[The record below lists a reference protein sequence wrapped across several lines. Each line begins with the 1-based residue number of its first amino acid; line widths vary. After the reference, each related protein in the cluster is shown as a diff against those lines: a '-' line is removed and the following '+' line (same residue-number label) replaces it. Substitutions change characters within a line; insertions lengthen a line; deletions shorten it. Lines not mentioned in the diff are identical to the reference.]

1 MPFELRIPEPEFRRR
16 AAALTWLLCDVDGV
30 LTDGR
35 LWYGAGEPLVAF
47 DLKDGLGLKLAQR
60 AGLRVGVLS
69 GRASPAVAHRA
80 AELGLDAVLLGRLDK
95 GAALAGL
102 LAAEG
107 VAAAAVAYV
116 GDDLLD
122 LPVLERCGLAL
133 APADACPEVRAA
145 AHLLLERRGG
155 RGAVREAVERLL
167 GARGRW
173 PPESPGGGA
182 A

>member
-1 MPFELRIPEPEFRRR
+1 MSFELKIPEEEFRRR

-35 LWYGAGEPLVAF
+35 LYYGAGEPLVAF
-47 DLKDGLGLKLAQR
+47 DIKDGLGLKLAQQ
-60 AGLRVGVLS
+60 AGLKVGVLS
-69 GRASPAVAHRA
+69 GRASPSVAHRA
-80 AELGLDAVLLGRLDK
+80 AELGLDAIILGRVDK
-95 GAALAGL
+95 RSAFAALL
-102 LAAEG
+102 QAEG
-107 VAAAAVAYV
+107 LAAAAVAYV

-145 AHLLLERRGG
+145 AQLVLEHRGG

-173 PPESPGGGA
+173 PPGDGA
-182 A
+182 AQ